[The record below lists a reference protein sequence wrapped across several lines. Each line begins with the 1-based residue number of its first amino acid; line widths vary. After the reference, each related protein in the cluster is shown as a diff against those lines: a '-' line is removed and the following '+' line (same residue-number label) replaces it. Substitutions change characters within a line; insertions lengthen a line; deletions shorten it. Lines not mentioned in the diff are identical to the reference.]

1 MKLRSA
7 TWTVIIVIVT
17 SALFLLGCSQSN
29 NSDKNTV
36 QSLYDSK
43 FLVLES
49 SSAFLNDW
57 SKENRVVAHIQGDPD
72 NLHPLNGSSAF
83 GRIFNLYLHGYLIVP
98 DPESKLG
105 YGPGIVESLPTISS
119 NGLTYTYR
127 FRDDVKWDS
136 GAQLTVQDVLFSYKA
151 ALCPLV
157 NNPHYK
163 SYAKAIRSIVADSVD
178 ARVFRIEMEEQNI
191 QNAEI
196 PTLFPILQESVWDEN
211 LTLRNYTFEQFHSD
225 ADLFNDDL
233 KLREWATAI
242 NDWSLGRDPAKILGL
257 GPYQLTNWKYDQSLT
272 LELKKNH
279 WSNGK
284 SGVGNFGSGFPETII
299 FKVNRD
305 PNSTELEFKSQTYD
319 VSSAMSKQTFS
330 SLTGNER
337 FNRNFNAVEVPS
349 YGYSYLAF
357 NLKPDGLKHQ
367 KLFAE
372 KSVRKAIA
380 YAVPY
385 DQISQLAYCN
395 KSTRQLGPVSPL
407 KDGYNTELKLIEQD
421 LSLANQLLDDA
432 GWIDSN
438 GDNIRDKMI
447 DGVLVDFRF
456 TLNYTVSPKHQELIA
471 ELIAESLQE
480 IGVKCDIH
488 PVTFA
493 LLGEKKRAH
502 NFDAF
507 LSAWA
512 MSAAPQDF
520 TQIWHTES
528 WSNGGSNYVGFG
540 SAKSD
545 ALIDSIRTTV
555 DYEVRNQLSRRFQQM
570 VYDEQP
576 YVFLFSGMKRI
587 VAHKRFENVKVFND
601 RPHVML
607 NQWKLLERSVASF
620 DG

>member
-1 MKLRSA
+1 MNTQTTIPLFAIALIVSISVVGCSEQSESRMNSIQNFKTSKFMELERSA
-7 TWTVIIVIVT
+7 QVLDDW
-17 SALFLLGCSQSN
+17 SN
-29 NSDKNTV
+29 ENTV
-36 QSLYDSK
+36 
-43 FLVLES
+43 
-49 SSAFLNDW
+49 
-57 SKENRVVAHIQGDPD
+57 VAQIQGDPD

-83 GRIFNLYLHGYLIVP
+83 GRILNLYMHGYLIVP
-98 DPESKLG
+98 DPGSKLG
-105 YGPGIVESLPTISS
+105 YGPGIVESLPAVSS
-119 NGLTYTYR
+119 DGLTYTYR
-127 FRDDVKWDS
+127 LRDDVKWDS
-136 GAQLTVQDVLFSYKA
+136 GAQLTVQDVLFSYKV

-163 SYAKAIRSIVADSVD
+163 PYAKAIRSIVLDSMD
-178 ARVFRIEMEEQNI
+178 ARVFHMKMEELNI

-196 PTLFPILQESVWDEN
+196 PTLFPILQESVWDTGQ
-211 LTLRNYTFEQFHSD
+211 TLRNYTFEQLHANAESFN
-225 ADLFNDDL
+225 NDD
-233 KLREWATAI
+233 KLREWASSI
-242 NDWSLGRDPAKILGL
+242 NDWSVGRKPTKIVGL
-257 GPYQLTNWKYDQSLT
+257 GPYQLADWKHDQSLT

-279 WSNGK
+279 WSNAI
-284 SGVGNFGSGFPETII
+284 SEVRNFDSGFPETII

-319 VSSAMSKQTFS
+319 VASAMSKQTFS

-357 NLKPDGLKHQ
+357 NLKPDGLNHRQ
-367 KLFAE
+367 LFTE

-385 DQISQLAYCN
+385 DQISQLAYGN

-407 KDGYNTELKLIEQD
+407 KDDYNSELKLIARD
-421 LSLANQLLDDA
+421 ISLANQLLDDA
-432 GWIDSN
+432 GWVDSN

-447 DGVLVDFRF
+447 DGALVDFRF
-456 TLNYTVSPKHQELIA
+456 TLNYTVSPKHLELIA

-480 IGVKCDIH
+480 IGVRCEIH

-512 MSAAPQDF
+512 MSATPQDF

-587 VAHKRFENVKVFND
+587 VAHKRFKNVKVFND

-607 NQWKLLERSVASF
+607 NQWKLLKRSVASF
-620 DG
+620 DE